1 MVAVEPEESAVLSGG
16 SPGPHKIQ
24 GIGAGFVPGILDTD
38 LIDKVVKVSS
48 ADAVAMATRLARE
61 EGLLA
66 GISSGAA
73 VRAAVDLGRLP
84 ENEGKLIVVVVPSFG
99 ERYLSTVLFQDLK
112 EECEALK
119 VNNRIKITD
128 MAGRETFV
136 PPL

>member
-1 MVAVEPEESAVLSGG
+1 MRAEAAKATARVVA
-16 SPGPHKIQ
+16 
-24 GIGAGFVPGILDTD
+24 
-38 LIDKVVKVSS
+38 
-48 ADAVAMATRLARE
+48 AR
-61 EGLLA
+61 
-66 GISSGAA
+66 AA
-73 VRAAVDLGRLP
+73 VRAAVNLGRLP